1 MEKAVFG
8 SEASAGRAIES
19 LGAANRGEAAAPPAA
34 LPAPKAAGA
43 WLPGEGIGVGEIGG
57 SGCPGGGMVSPASDA
72 YGPVCGVIEG
82 GADGPVAVKP
92 FVAGVVAAG
101 GAVP

>member
-1 MEKAVFG
+1 MR
-8 SEASAGRAIES
+8 ASVRQEVLPLDCLS
-19 LGAANRGEAAAPPAA
+19 SWKRRCWAAAPPAA

-82 GADGPVAVKP
+82 GADGPAAVKP
-92 FVAGVVAAG
+92 VVAGVVAAG